1 MVTESK
7 SISYKQFSIFISLS
21 AIVGASL
28 QVFIIYK
35 LKGNA
40 LPALLGINFIL
51 IILIYYKSYV
61 QNLPAFLIMINFP
74 PLIYLNNEFHYS
86 LNWMLL
92 SSLPLIL
99 LFYLA
104 VARYVG
110 NESSISFSIKYMYK
124 PIFLFSLFFLLI
136 ALIGIIQSQKIYVV
150 IHQLFHLMLYLLVF
164 PTSYFLT
171 QRKYYYSIF
180 SIILLI
186 FLIIS
191 LEYILLNQFLLSYRF
206 VTFQSGT
213 LPLIIGPVF
222 AFILYSK
229 NSSKRIIATILLTIL
244 LWGAF
249 ITITRA
255 LWIAT
260 ILTLLL
266 SWFFYVKIE
275 CRYSY
280 KKIFLF
286 LLLIGVP
293 LLFLGDSSL
302 NIINLQDN
310 HEQVEYK
317 VKTIVKPLEDSSFL
331 MRIELSYYSFQRF
344 LESPL
349 FGKGLGDYLNYKI
362 FNPFNKE
369 PQYYIDNSW
378 FFILWKGGLLGF
390 ILFLWIYIRF
400 AKSIYYIIV
409 RTPNPE
415 VKYIC
420 VGLLTGVIGL
430 CFLGLFS
437 PLLVKYKTIA
447 IIAIIFAYVQFERNK
462 ISNIHIRNINTM

>member
-1 MVTESK
+1 MVAKSS
-7 SISYKQFSIFISLS
+7 SISNRQFYLSTSFSILIWVLFQL
-21 AIVGASL
+21 
-28 QVFIIYK
+28 FIIHK

-40 LPALLGINFIL
+40 LPVLLGINFIL
-51 IILIYYKSYV
+51 ITLIYYKSYI
-61 QNLPAFLIMINFP
+61 QNFPTFLLMINFV

-99 LFYLA
+99 LILLA

-110 NESSISFSIKYMYK
+110 NESSLSFSIKYMHK

-136 ALIGIIQSQKIYVV
+136 ALIGIIQSQKIYLV
-150 IHQLFHLMLYLLVF
+150 IHQLFHLMLYSLVF

-171 QRKYYYSIF
+171 QRKSYYSIF

-213 LPLIIGPVF
+213 FPLIIGPVF

-229 NSSKRIIATILLTIL
+229 NSSKKIIATILLTIL
-244 LWGAF
+244 IWGAF

-260 ILTLLL
+260 ILTLIF
-266 SWFFYVKIE
+266 SWLFYVKME
-275 CRYSY
+275 CKYSY

-286 LLLIGVP
+286 LLLLSVP
-293 LLFLGDSSL
+293 LLFIADSSQ
-302 NIINLQDN
+302 NIINQRDN

-317 VKTIVKPLEDSSFL
+317 AKSIVKPLEDSSFL
-331 MRIELSYYSFQRF
+331 MRVELAYYSFQRF
-344 LESPL
+344 TESPL
-349 FGKGLGDYLNYKI
+349 FGKGFGDYLKYKI
-362 FNPFNKE
+362 SNLLNKDA
-369 PQYYIDNSW
+369 QYYIDNSW

-390 ILFLWIYIRF
+390 TLFLWVYIRF
-400 AKSIYYIIV
+400 VKSVYYIIV
-409 RTPNPE
+409 RTQNPE

-420 VGLLTGVIGL
+420 VGLLAGVISL

-437 PLLVKYKTIA
+437 PLLIKYKTIA
-447 IIAIIFAYVQFERNK
+447 IIAIVFAYVQFERNK
-462 ISNIHIRNINTM
+462 IANIHI

>member
-1 MVTESK
+1 MVTELK
-7 SISYKQFSIFISLS
+7 FISYKQFAIFLSLAVIVV
-21 AIVGASL
+21 AIL
-28 QVFIIYK
+28 QLFIIYK
-35 LKGNA
+35 LQEFA
-40 LPALLGINFIL
+40 LPLLLGINFIL
-51 IILIYYKSYV
+51 ITLIYYNNYV
-61 QNLPAFLIMINFP
+61 RNLPTFLIMVNFI

-86 LNWMLL
+86 LVWILI
-92 SSLPLIL
+92 SSPPLIL
-99 LFYLA
+99 LFYFA
-104 VARYVG
+104 ATQYIG
-110 NESSISFSIKYMYK
+110 NESSFSFSIKYMYK
-124 PIFLFSLFFLLI
+124 PIFLFSLFFLLV
-136 ALIGIIQSQKIYVV
+136 ALIGIIQAQKIYLV
-150 IHQLFHLMLYLLVF
+150 IHQLFHLMLYSLIFPISYLL
-164 PTSYFLT
+164 TK
-171 QRKYYYSIF
+171 RKYYYSIF

-229 NSSKRIIATILLTIL
+229 NSSKKIIATILLTIL
-244 LWGAF
+244 IWGAF

-275 CRYSY
+275 CKYSY

-286 LLLIGVP
+286 LLLLGVP
-293 LLFLGDSSL
+293 LLFIGDSSK
-302 NIINLQDN
+302 NIINQQDN
-310 HEQVEYK
+310 REHVEYK
-317 VKTIVKPLEDSSFL
+317 AKTIVRPLEDSSLL
-331 MRIELSYYSFQRF
+331 MRVELAYYSFQRF

-349 FGKGLGDYLNYKI
+349 FGKGFGDYLKYKI
-362 FNPFNKE
+362 FNPFNNDAI
-369 PQYYIDNSW
+369 YYIDNSW

-390 ILFLWIYIRF
+390 ALFLWVYIRF
-400 AKSIYYIIV
+400 AKSVYYIIV
-409 RTPNPE
+409 RTQNPE

-420 VGLLTGVIGL
+420 VGLLAGVISL

-447 IIAIIFAYVQFERNK
+447 IIAIVFAYVQFERNK
-462 ISNIHIRNINTM
+462 IANIHI

>member
-1 MVTESK
+1 MVTELK
-7 SISYKQFSIFISLS
+7 FISYKQFAIFLSLAVIVF
-21 AIVGASL
+21 AIL
-28 QVFIIYK
+28 QLFIIYK
-35 LKGNA
+35 LQEFA
-40 LPALLGINFIL
+40 LPLLLGINFIL
-51 IILIYYKSYV
+51 ITLIYYNNYV
-61 QNLPAFLIMINFP
+61 RNLPTFLIMVNFI

-86 LNWMLL
+86 LVWILI
-92 SSLPLIL
+92 SSPPLIL
-99 LFYLA
+99 LFYFA
-104 VARYVG
+104 ATQYIG
-110 NESSISFSIKYMYK
+110 NESSFSFSIKYMYK
-124 PIFLFSLFFLLI
+124 PIFLFSLFFLLV
-136 ALIGIIQSQKIYVV
+136 ALIGIIQAQKIYLV
-150 IHQLFHLMLYLLVF
+150 IHQLFHLMLYSLIFPISYLL
-164 PTSYFLT
+164 TK
-171 QRKYYYSIF
+171 RKYYYSIF

-229 NSSKRIIATILLTIL
+229 NSSKKIIATILLTIL
-244 LWGAF
+244 IWGAF

-275 CRYSY
+275 CKYSY

-286 LLLIGVP
+286 LLLLGVP
-293 LLFLGDSSL
+293 LLFIGDSSK
-302 NIINLQDN
+302 NIINQQDN
-310 HEQVEYK
+310 REHVEYK
-317 VKTIVKPLEDSSFL
+317 AKTIVRPLEDSSLL
-331 MRIELSYYSFQRF
+331 MRVELAYYSFQRF

-349 FGKGLGDYLNYKI
+349 FGKGFGDYLKYKI
-362 FNPFNKE
+362 FNPFNNDAI
-369 PQYYIDNSW
+369 YYIDNSW

-390 ILFLWIYIRF
+390 ALFLWVYIRF
-400 AKSIYYIIV
+400 AKSVYYIIV
-409 RTPNPE
+409 RTQNPE

-420 VGLLTGVIGL
+420 VGLLAGVISL

-447 IIAIIFAYVQFERNK
+447 IIAIVFAYVQFERNK
-462 ISNIHIRNINTM
+462 IANIHI